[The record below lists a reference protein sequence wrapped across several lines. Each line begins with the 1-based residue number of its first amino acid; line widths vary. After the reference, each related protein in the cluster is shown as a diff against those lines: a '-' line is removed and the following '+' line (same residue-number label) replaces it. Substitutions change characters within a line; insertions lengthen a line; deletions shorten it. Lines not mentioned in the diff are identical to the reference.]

1 MLNVSEPLLFLSFN
15 RPGVP
20 ESIVVGGGTAAPFAG
35 NLVFVAQFNMEV
47 AEKQHSAAAVTVGNG
62 FVNKDTGEGFHIP
75 GGSVGGCSVFT
86 FRQGAPGGG
95 AAEKS

>member
-1 MLNVSEPLLFLSFN
+1 MLNVSVPLRFISRR

-20 ESIVVGGGTAAPFAG
+20 ESVVVGGGAAAPIG
-35 NLVFVAQFNMEV
+35 GDIVFLAQVNVEV
-47 AEKQHSAAAVTVGNG
+47 SEKQHGTAAVTVGNG
-62 FVNKDTGEGFHIP
+62 FVNKDSGEGFHIP
-75 GGSVGGCSVFT
+75 SGSVGGCSVFT